1 MIVNTNYVDPNAG
14 GGGSSLNCTSKTVRQ
29 THLK

>member
-1 MIVNTNYVDPNAG
+1 MIVNTNYVDPNA